1 MEFSRRHFLGA
12 GSALAAAGLMSAA
25 GQASAQTAKVPAK
38 WDETV
43 DFLIVGTG
51 FAGLAAA
58 LEAHQIGIKNVL
70 VIDKMPTP
78 GGNSIIN
85 GGAVAAAGTDMQ
97 KKAGI
102 SDNPDLLYSDILRA
116 GGGLAHPELARHIAD
131 ESVENFYWL
140 RDKIGVQF
148 EAVTYHGGHSVKRS
162 HSVTAHMGSGFIN
175 PMLAKCKEYNI
186 PIQLRTYLEDII
198 EDDKGV
204 VLGAKVRT
212 GYRFPR
218 ANSGKVKYIRARN
231 GVLLAAGGF
240 AQNVTMRM
248 SHDPRLTAAFG
259 STNQPGATGEALQDA
274 QFLGANTV
282 HMDWIQLGPWTSPD
296 EQGFG
301 KTPLLTEPL
310 VGYGPMVDPANAKR
324 FVQETGN
331 RKVRADAI
339 VAIGHPV
346 VMYACA
352 KNVFGQAV
360 GKNMSKEMF
369 DSLLKS
375 GVVHEFKTLKDLA
388 AFYKIPYDALV
399 AENDKFN
406 GYMKTMND
414 PQFHTKFF
422 KDGVPNTEANGPFYA
437 WRLWPRV
444 HHCMGGLE
452 INNKAQVLDARHNVI
467 PGLFAAGEVTGG
479 VHGMVRLGTVAVAD
493 CMIFGRT
500 AARSAK
506 AYKQPM

>member
-324 FVQETGN
+324 FVQ
-331 RKVRADAI
+331 
-339 VAIGHPV
+339 
-346 VMYACA
+346 
-352 KNVFGQAV
+352 
-360 GKNMSKEMF
+360 
-369 DSLLKS
+369 
-375 GVVHEFKTLKDLA
+375 
-388 AFYKIPYDALV
+388 
-399 AENDKFN
+399 
-406 GYMKTMND
+406 
-414 PQFHTKFF
+414 
-422 KDGVPNTEANGPFYA
+422 
-437 WRLWPRV
+437 
-444 HHCMGGLE
+444 
-452 INNKAQVLDARHNVI
+452 
-467 PGLFAAGEVTGG
+467 
-479 VHGMVRLGTVAVAD
+479 
-493 CMIFGRT
+493 
-500 AARSAK
+500 
-506 AYKQPM
+506 

>member
-12 GSALAAAGLMSAA
+12 GSAIAAAGLMSAA

-198 EDDKGV
+198 EIG
-204 VLGAKVRT
+204 
-212 GYRFPR
+212 R
-218 ANSGKVKYIRARN
+218 AHV
-231 GVLLAAGGF
+231 
-240 AQNVTMRM
+240 
-248 SHDPRLTAAFG
+248 
-259 STNQPGATGEALQDA
+259 
-274 QFLGANTV
+274 
-282 HMDWIQLGPWTSPD
+282 
-296 EQGFG
+296 
-301 KTPLLTEPL
+301 
-310 VGYGPMVDPANAKR
+310 
-324 FVQETGN
+324 
-331 RKVRADAI
+331 
-339 VAIGHPV
+339 
-346 VMYACA
+346 
-352 KNVFGQAV
+352 
-360 GKNMSKEMF
+360 
-369 DSLLKS
+369 
-375 GVVHEFKTLKDLA
+375 
-388 AFYKIPYDALV
+388 
-399 AENDKFN
+399 
-406 GYMKTMND
+406 
-414 PQFHTKFF
+414 
-422 KDGVPNTEANGPFYA
+422 
-437 WRLWPRV
+437 
-444 HHCMGGLE
+444 
-452 INNKAQVLDARHNVI
+452 
-467 PGLFAAGEVTGG
+467 
-479 VHGMVRLGTVAVAD
+479 
-493 CMIFGRT
+493 
-500 AARSAK
+500 
-506 AYKQPM
+506 

>member
-1 MEFSRRHFLGA
+1 M
-12 GSALAAAGLMSAA
+12 
-25 GQASAQTAKVPAK
+25 
-38 WDETV
+38 
-43 DFLIVGTG
+43 
-51 FAGLAAA
+51 
-58 LEAHQIGIKNVL
+58 
-70 VIDKMPTP
+70 
-78 GGNSIIN
+78 
-85 GGAVAAAGTDMQ
+85 
-97 KKAGI
+97 
-102 SDNPDLLYSDILRA
+102 
-116 GGGLAHPELARHIAD
+116 
-131 ESVENFYWL
+131 
-140 RDKIGVQF
+140 
-148 EAVTYHGGHSVKRS
+148 
-162 HSVTAHMGSGFIN
+162 
-175 PMLAKCKEYNI
+175 
-186 PIQLRTYLEDII
+186 
-198 EDDKGV
+198 
-204 VLGAKVRT
+204 
-212 GYRFPR
+212 
-218 ANSGKVKYIRARN
+218 KYIRARN

-406 GYMKTMND
+406 GYMKAMND

>member
-1 MEFSRRHFLGA
+1 
-12 GSALAAAGLMSAA
+12 
-25 GQASAQTAKVPAK
+25 
-38 WDETV
+38 
-43 DFLIVGTG
+43 
-51 FAGLAAA
+51 
-58 LEAHQIGIKNVL
+58 
-70 VIDKMPTP
+70 
-78 GGNSIIN
+78 
-85 GGAVAAAGTDMQ
+85 
-97 KKAGI
+97 
-102 SDNPDLLYSDILRA
+102 
-116 GGGLAHPELARHIAD
+116 
-131 ESVENFYWL
+131 
-140 RDKIGVQF
+140 
-148 EAVTYHGGHSVKRS
+148 
-162 HSVTAHMGSGFIN
+162 
-175 PMLAKCKEYNI
+175 
-186 PIQLRTYLEDII
+186 
-198 EDDKGV
+198 
-204 VLGAKVRT
+204 
-212 GYRFPR
+212 
-218 ANSGKVKYIRARN
+218 
-231 GVLLAAGGF
+231 
-240 AQNVTMRM
+240 M

-406 GYMKTMND
+406 GYMKAMND